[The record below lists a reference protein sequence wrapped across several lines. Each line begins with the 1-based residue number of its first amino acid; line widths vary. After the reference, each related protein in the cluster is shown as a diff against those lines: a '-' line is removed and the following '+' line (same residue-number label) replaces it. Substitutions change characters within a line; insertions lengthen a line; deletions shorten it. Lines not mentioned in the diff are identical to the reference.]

1 MENIAYCNGCP
12 RGCPV
17 NALHCGKGCA
27 YLEEQHREGKLL
39 EIPLPERVEGAQRG
53 HGRGHGQGHA
63 MHPNRGYGRYG
74 EEQGVDHDGD
84 STDEARECNDGPDC
98 GIDREAGMRFHADG
112 GHGYGHRPD
121 KGRGWRGRQG
131 VDHDGNSTDEAQE
144 CSDGPDCGI
153 DREAGMRFHAD
164 GGHGYGRRPG
174 KGRGWRGGDG
184 FEHDDSTDE
193 ARECSDGPD
202 CGVDREAGV
211 RFHADGGHSYG
222 RRPDKGR
229 GWRGGQGFD
238 HDGDSTDEA
247 HECNDGPDCG
257 VDREAG
263 VRFHAD
269 GGHGYGRRPGKGRGW
284 RGGHGFEA
292 EASDDLYTLMRA
304 CGHILY
310 HQGGRKSGQG
320 RILRILSHCEAM
332 SQRELQE
339 VLGIQTGSLSEI
351 LAKLE
356 NAGFIERE
364 RDEADRRRSV
374 VRLTPAG
381 RNHAEECCRDGERQD
396 MFSALDEGQRE
407 QLKKLLT
414 ILLADWKA

>member
-17 NALHCGKGCA
+17 NALHCGKGRA

-39 EIPLPERVEGAQRG
+39 EIPLPERMEEAQRG
-53 HGRGHGQGHA
+53 YGRGHGQGHA
-63 MHPNRGYGRYG
+63 MHPNRGHGRHG

-98 GIDREAGMRFHADG
+98 GIDREEGMRFHADGGHGYGRRPDKGRGWRGGQDFEHDDSTDEVRECNDGPDCGIDCEAGMRFHADG

-121 KGRGWRGRQG
+121 
-131 VDHDGNSTDEAQE
+131 N
-144 CSDGPDCGI
+144 
-153 DREAGMRFHAD
+153 
-164 GGHGYGRRPG
+164 
-174 KGRGWRGGDG
+174 
-184 FEHDDSTDE
+184 
-193 ARECSDGPD
+193 
-202 CGVDREAGV
+202 
-211 RFHADGGHSYG
+211 
-222 RRPDKGR
+222 
-229 GWRGGQGFD
+229 
-238 HDGDSTDEA
+238 
-247 HECNDGPDCG
+247 
-257 VDREAG
+257 
-263 VRFHAD
+263 
-269 GGHGYGRRPGKGRGW
+269 GRGW

-292 EASDDLYTLMRA
+292 EASDDLYALMRA

-332 SQRELQE
+332 SQRDLQE

-381 RNHAEECCRDGERQD
+381 RNRAEECCRNGERQD

>member
-17 NALHCGKGCA
+17 NALHCGKGRA

-39 EIPLPERVEGAQRG
+39 EIPLPERMEEAQRG
-53 HGRGHGQGHA
+53 YGRGHGQGHA
-63 MHPNRGYGRYG
+63 MHPNRGHGRHG

-98 GIDREAGMRFHADG
+98 GIDREEGMRFHADGGHGYGRRPDKGRGWRGGQGFEHDDSTDEAHKCNDGPDCGIDHEAGVRFHADGGHGRGRRPDKGRGWRGGQDFEHDDSTDEVRECNDGPDCGIDCEAGMRFHADG

-121 KGRGWRGRQG
+121 
-131 VDHDGNSTDEAQE
+131 N
-144 CSDGPDCGI
+144 
-153 DREAGMRFHAD
+153 
-164 GGHGYGRRPG
+164 
-174 KGRGWRGGDG
+174 
-184 FEHDDSTDE
+184 
-193 ARECSDGPD
+193 
-202 CGVDREAGV
+202 
-211 RFHADGGHSYG
+211 
-222 RRPDKGR
+222 
-229 GWRGGQGFD
+229 
-238 HDGDSTDEA
+238 
-247 HECNDGPDCG
+247 
-257 VDREAG
+257 
-263 VRFHAD
+263 
-269 GGHGYGRRPGKGRGW
+269 GRGW

-292 EASDDLYTLMRA
+292 EASDDLYALMRA

-381 RNHAEECCRDGERQD
+381 RNRAEECCRNGERQD

>member
-17 NALHCGKGCA
+17 NALHCGKGRA

-98 GIDREAGMRFHADG
+98 GIDREAGM
-112 GHGYGHRPD
+112 
-121 KGRGWRGRQG
+121 
-131 VDHDGNSTDEAQE
+131 
-144 CSDGPDCGI
+144 
-153 DREAGMRFHAD
+153 
-164 GGHGYGRRPG
+164 
-174 KGRGWRGGDG
+174 
-184 FEHDDSTDE
+184 
-193 ARECSDGPD
+193 
-202 CGVDREAGV
+202 
-211 RFHADGGHSYG
+211 
-222 RRPDKGR
+222 
-229 GWRGGQGFD
+229 
-238 HDGDSTDEA
+238 
-247 HECNDGPDCG
+247 
-257 VDREAG
+257 
-263 VRFHAD
+263 RFHAD

-381 RNHAEECCRDGERQD
+381 RNRAEECCRNGERQD

>member
-1 MENIAYCNGCP
+1 M
-12 RGCPV
+12 
-17 NALHCGKGCA
+17 
-27 YLEEQHREGKLL
+27 
-39 EIPLPERVEGAQRG
+39 
-53 HGRGHGQGHA
+53 
-63 MHPNRGYGRYG
+63 
-74 EEQGVDHDGD
+74 
-84 STDEARECNDGPDC
+84 
-98 GIDREAGMRFHADG
+98 
-112 GHGYGHRPD
+112 
-121 KGRGWRGRQG
+121 
-131 VDHDGNSTDEAQE
+131 
-144 CSDGPDCGI
+144 
-153 DREAGMRFHAD
+153 
-164 GGHGYGRRPG
+164 
-174 KGRGWRGGDG
+174 
-184 FEHDDSTDE
+184 
-193 ARECSDGPD
+193 
-202 CGVDREAGV
+202 
-211 RFHADGGHSYG
+211 
-222 RRPDKGR
+222 
-229 GWRGGQGFD
+229 
-238 HDGDSTDEA
+238 
-247 HECNDGPDCG
+247 
-257 VDREAG
+257 
-263 VRFHAD
+263 RFHAD

-381 RNHAEECCRDGERQD
+381 RNRAEECCRDGERQD
-396 MFSALDEGQRE
+396 MFSALDEGQRD